1 MSASATRLLSALL
14 MLLTM
19 TRQQIYSQPGASDC
33 LFSRIMLRIM
43 FYWHSS
49 HAMREASIKYYTHAQ
64 QGLWKDRASVRLSV
78 CPIMRL
84 QPRLEAGLLLSAVS
98 AGDIDWQ
105 LRRLAPSSSGAA
117 AHAAARR
124 SAANASS
131 ATFTANVGSW
141 IQTSFINV
149 VHSTVL
155 LRHIVMSV
163 DDSFVLLT
171 ADHRIAST
179 LRSMRLLLVGEM
191 EENRKITKQ
200 KKIAR
205 RI

>member
-1 MSASATRLLSALL
+1 
-14 MLLTM
+14 
-19 TRQQIYSQPGASDC
+19 
-33 LFSRIMLRIM
+33 
-43 FYWHSS
+43 
-49 HAMREASIKYYTHAQ
+49 
-64 QGLWKDRASVRLSV
+64 V
-78 CPIMRL
+78 
-84 QPRLEAGLLLSAVS
+84 
-98 AGDIDWQ
+98 
-105 LRRLAPSSSGAA
+105 PSCSGAA
-117 AHAAARR
+117 AHSAARR

-141 IQTSFINV
+141 IQTSLINV

-171 ADHRIAST
+171 ADHQIAST

-200 KKIAR
+200 KNRTENITIVKNREFFSANFER
-205 RI
+205 FFEPTGTTTFEMTRDRD

>member
-1 MSASATRLLSALL
+1 
-14 MLLTM
+14 
-19 TRQQIYSQPGASDC
+19 
-33 LFSRIMLRIM
+33 
-43 FYWHSS
+43 
-49 HAMREASIKYYTHAQ
+49 
-64 QGLWKDRASVRLSV
+64 V
-78 CPIMRL
+78 
-84 QPRLEAGLLLSAVS
+84 
-98 AGDIDWQ
+98 
-105 LRRLAPSSSGAA
+105 PSSSGAA

-171 ADHRIAST
+171 AGHQIAST

-200 KKIAR
+200 KKSHGEYNDR
-205 RI
+205 KKSRIFLGEFRTIF